1 MACTVLST
9 VYTVLYSVGEPA
21 IIGQYPMFV
30 QGMHKVDTIALNVL
44 QLGVVC

>member
-9 VYTVLYSVGEPA
+9 VYTVVYSVREPA

-30 QGMHKVDTIALNVL
+30 RGMRKEDMSALNAL
-44 QLGVVC
+44 RLGVVC